1 MASIILNAWL
11 SDDYHY
17 WSVTVIADADA
28 KMFSYPFSEG
38 DAFLYWH
45 VETDRY
51 ITVFNMTT
59 TIRIDETAM
68 NVHAKVFPL

>member
-1 MASIILNAWL
+1 
-11 SDDYHY
+11 
-17 WSVTVIADADA
+17 
-28 KMFSYPFSEG
+28 MFSYPFSEG